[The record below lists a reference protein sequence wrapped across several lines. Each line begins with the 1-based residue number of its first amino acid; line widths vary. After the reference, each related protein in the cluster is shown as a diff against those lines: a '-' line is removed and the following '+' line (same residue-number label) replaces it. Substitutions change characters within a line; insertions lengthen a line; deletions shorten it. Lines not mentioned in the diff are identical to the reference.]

1 MPVTRPWTDAGDPR
15 ALLWANLAWL
25 AVRELGSFVAAGAEI
40 ASGVEPRNSVI
51 GAGARVLG
59 QGLLER
65 CVVCPGAIVSAPLS
79 DAIVA
84 PSGRVV
90 SARA

>member
-1 MPVTRPWTDAGDPR
+1 
-15 ALLWANLAWL
+15 LANLAWL
-25 AVRELGSFVAAGAEI
+25 AARELGSFVAAGAEI
-40 ASGVEPRNSVI
+40 AAGVQARNSVVA
-51 GAGARVLG
+51 AGARVLG

-65 CVVCPGAIVSAPLS
+65 CVVCPGAIASAPLS
-79 DAIVA
+79 DCIVA